1 MGEPNPRY
9 GDHGMQ
15 STLRPLFLV
24 LGIVA
29 LLAACST
36 PAASTAPS
44 VAPPS
49 AAAPSEAPSEA
60 PPSEAP
66 PSEAPSAA
74 ADATIA
80 LATNAL
86 GEIIVDAEG
95 KTLYAF
101 TPDTAGESTC
111 YDDCATAW
119 PPLLAA
125 DGATPSAGTG
135 LDATKLTTVAR
146 TDGTMQVKYGDWPLY
161 YFANDAAAGD
171 TNGQGINN
179 VWYVVDAAGALIG
192 Q

>member
-1 MGEPNPRY
+1 
-9 GDHGMQ
+9 MQ
-15 STLRPLFLV
+15 TTIRSLLL
-24 LGIVA
+24 LGLIA
-29 LLAACST
+29 LLAACSSG
-36 PAASTAPS
+36 ASTTPSPTAAAPS
-44 VAPPS
+44 VASSEAPPS
-49 AAAPSEAPSEA
+49 EVAPSEA
-60 PPSEAP
+60 PPSQ
-66 PSEAPSAA
+66 AA

-119 PPLLAA
+119 PPLVVTDAA
-125 DGATPSAGTG
+125 ALSAGTG
-135 LDATKLTTVAR
+135 LDATKLTTVDR
-146 TDGTMQVKYGDWPLY
+146 TDGTKQVKYGDWPLY

-171 TNGQGINN
+171 TNGQGLNSK
-179 VWYVVDAAGALIG
+179 WYVVDAAGELIG

>member
-1 MGEPNPRY
+1 MHR
-9 GDHGMQ
+9 MQ
-15 STLRPLFLV
+15 TTIRSLLL
-24 LGIVA
+24 LGLIA
-29 LLAACST
+29 LLAACTSGGGT
-36 PAASTAPS
+36 SPAPATAAPTSAAPS
-44 VAPPS
+44 VA
-49 AAAPSEAPSEA
+49 ASEAPSEA
-60 PPSEAP
+60 PPASA
-66 PSEAPSAA
+66 APSAA
-74 ADATIA
+74 AGDATIE

-95 KTLYAF
+95 MTLYAF

-125 DGATPSAGTG
+125 DGETPSAGTG

-171 TNGQGINN
+171 TNGQG
-179 VWYVVDAAGALIG
+179 VGTKWYVVDAAGELIG